1 MRLLT
6 RFGARSA
13 LRSSTCRQPRTVSGR
28 PSVPPLEQA
37 RRPKERHAGAYR
49 SELRPVIF
57 SVLILGRHRFSPIAG
72 AAQNM
77 FSSHWSRISS
87 NKRIHAIVIRSDFDV
102 PIAGSVPQ
110 SVWLLPIDAAH
121 SHLARNLEALLTYVR
136 KSNRR
141 GDRRPPH
148 ESLSAP
154 PKK

>member
-1 MRLLT
+1 MIP
-6 RFGARSA
+6 
-13 LRSSTCRQPRTVSGR
+13 LR
-28 PSVPPLEQA
+28 
-37 RRPKERHAGAYR
+37 
-49 SELRPVIF
+49 
-57 SVLILGRHRFSPIAG
+57 RHRAEHDQFPLVAD
-72 AAQNM
+72 
-77 FSSHWSRISS
+77 FVEPEDV
-87 NKRIHAIVIRSDFDV
+87 HAIVIRSDFDV